1 MENEIQK
8 YQQPEAVKQKSKA
21 VEALLNS
28 PTKYLESTNPKT
40 IAEVFD
46 KQDAPTM
53 IAICNEAGEV
63 WARALMVKL
72 VNNFAEFYS
81 TNNTMSDYQIAD
93 TVDLMLEEYPHYK
106 LDDYKLFFKM
116 AKKGYFGQIFGRID
130 GEVVLSWLKK
140 YDEQRCVEAQ
150 NIAIKEKE
158 RKQFEQSD
166 LNIGMTYDEYLAWK
180 EKKLK

>member
-1 MENEIQK
+1 MEIQK
-8 YQQPEAVKQKSKA
+8 YNQQAVEKQKSKA
-21 VEALLNS
+21 VEILLNS
-28 PTKYLESTNPKT
+28 PTRYWESTNPKT

-53 IAICNEAGEV
+53 IAICNEAGEA

-72 VNNFAEFYS
+72 VSNFAEFYS

-93 TVDLMLEEYPHYK
+93 TVDLVIEEYPHYK

-130 GEVVLSWLKK
+130 GEVILTWLKK
-140 YDEQRCVEAQ
+140 YDEQRSIEAQ
-150 NIAIKEKE
+150 NIAIKENE
-158 RKQFEQSD
+158 RIQYEQSD
-166 LNIGMTYDEYLAWK
+166 LNVGMSYDEYLEWK
-180 EKKLK
+180 SKNKK

>member
-1 MENEIQK
+1 MEIQK
-8 YQQPEAVKQKSKA
+8 YNQQAVEKPKSKA
-21 VEALLNS
+21 VEILLNS
-28 PTKYLESTNPKT
+28 PTRYWESTNPKT
-40 IAEVFD
+40 MAEVFD
-46 KQDAPTM
+46 KQDSPTM
-53 IAICNEAGEV
+53 IAICNEAGEA

-72 VNNFAEFYS
+72 VSNFAEFYS

-140 YDEQRCVEAQ
+140 YDEQRCIEAQ

-158 RKQFEQSD
+158 KMEYNQSD
-166 LNIGMTYDEYLAWK
+166 LNIGMTYDEYLVWK
-180 EKKLK
+180 EQKLK

>member
-1 MENEIQK
+1 M
-8 YQQPEAVKQKSKA
+8 
-21 VEALLNS
+21 
-28 PTKYLESTNPKT
+28 
-40 IAEVFD
+40 AEVFD

-53 IAICNEAGEV
+53 IAICNEAGEA

-72 VNNFAEFYS
+72 VSNFAEFYS

-140 YDEQRCVEAQ
+140 YDEQRCIEAQ
-150 NIAIKEKE
+150 NMAIKEKE
-158 RKQFEQSD
+158 KIHKNGIHVFKVVDQFGNEIVKRKGNVIIDYGDRIVRKRLDQVQEVDGSEFKQ
-166 LNIGMTYDEYLAWK
+166 LNLF
-180 EKKLK
+180 